1 MGSPSGGGKE
11 RERSERVR
19 AEQALTKKHIKCDGK
34 QYEKRIHLSDK
45 VHSENE

>member
-1 MGSPSGGGKE
+1 MASQKEAE
-11 RERSERVR
+11 REREGRCE

-45 VHSENE
+45 VHSEMSVE